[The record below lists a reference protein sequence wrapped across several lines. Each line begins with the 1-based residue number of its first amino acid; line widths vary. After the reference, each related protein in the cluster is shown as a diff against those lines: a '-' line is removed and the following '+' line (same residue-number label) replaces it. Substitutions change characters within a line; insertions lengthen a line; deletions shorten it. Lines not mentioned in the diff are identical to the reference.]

1 MFQNWI
7 QRDIA
12 GPMGTRSSIAT
23 QLILAQLVGN
33 HEAVTK
39 KNLYK
44 VVHKIRG
51 GRKLNDRWV
60 KEN

>member
-12 GPMGTRSSIAT
+12 CPMGTGSSIAT
-23 QLILAQLVGN
+23 QLILAQLVGKG
-33 HEAVTK
+33 TRK
-39 KNLYK
+39 WSPKQTLCK

-60 KEN
+60 K